1 MIDLKRESLLA
12 IIQRI
17 REKIKKQD
25 YEFTIPHFFEEM
37 ANDNLTFA
45 DVEMAIA
52 KGRINRKFTRDPR
65 GTRYEVIGPATDG
78 RIIGIICRIKS
89 TGKLLFITTYA
100 LEETK

>member
-1 MIDLKRESLLA
+1 MA

-17 REKIKKQD
+17 RENVEKQE

-45 DVEMAIA
+45 DIQMAIA
-52 KGRINRKFTRDPR
+52 KGQINRKFTRDPR
-65 GTRYEVIGPATDG
+65 GTRYEVIGPARDG

-100 LEETK
+100 LEEE

>member
-1 MIDLKRESLLA
+1 MIS
-12 IIQRI
+12 
-17 REKIKKQD
+17 
-25 YEFTIPHFFEEM
+25 HN
-37 ANDNLTFA
+37 NDNLTFA